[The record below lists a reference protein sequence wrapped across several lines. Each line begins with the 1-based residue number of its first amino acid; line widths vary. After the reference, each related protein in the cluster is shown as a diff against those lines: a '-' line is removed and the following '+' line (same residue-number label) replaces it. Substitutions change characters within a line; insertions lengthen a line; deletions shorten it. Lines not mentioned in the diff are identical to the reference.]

1 MFDTGVDGVRLCLHI
16 GLGCGEAIQGIV
28 VDTLKNVTRKVKV
41 YVMYVWNKCDL
52 KSIPIYPT
60 PLVTDCHPTSGWN

>member
-28 VDTLKNVTRKVKV
+28 VDTLKNGDKESESVR
-41 YVMYVWNKCDL
+41 YVCLEQM
-52 KSIPIYPT
+52 
-60 PLVTDCHPTSGWN
+60 